1 MSEFKKGN
9 SFKGKSKNRNKKLSE
24 EDRRV
29 MYTKKK
35 SKREFDEKV
44 IAREELQDYLGKE
57 VNVKGKLVFINKK
70 NPLSSVLVDEVV
82 IDGIDIDHLW
92 VEFNIEDRRELK
104 ELPRGSTIEF
114 TGVVHKYVKRNDRQ
128 IGLKYGV
135 KFPKLIKD

>member
-1 MSEFKKGN
+1 MFKGN
-9 SFKGKSKNRNKKLSE
+9 GFKGKSKNRNKKLSE

-82 IDGIDIDHLW
+82 IDGIGIDHLW
-92 VEFNIEDRRELK
+92 VEFNIEGIINLLNVILLYNLK
-104 ELPRGSTIEF
+104 
-114 TGVVHKYVKRNDRQ
+114 
-128 IGLKYGV
+128 
-135 KFPKLIKD
+135 